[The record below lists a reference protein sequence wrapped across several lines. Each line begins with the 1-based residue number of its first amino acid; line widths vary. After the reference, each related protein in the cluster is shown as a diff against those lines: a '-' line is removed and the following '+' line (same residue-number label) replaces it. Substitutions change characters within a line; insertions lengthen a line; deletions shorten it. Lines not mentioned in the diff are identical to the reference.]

1 MQYHRD
7 RSTRTGSRAEA
18 SFKTAFG
25 TGKDDG
31 GHDVRTFRLEN
42 EQRTIRTK
50 RQQKLTIRLEA
61 RRGRRPIRNPVL
73 KKQQNAWHCRFS
85 RLQERDEP
93 NFYPAQ
99 LIETMS
105 DARIYLDHAATT
117 PVLPEARAA
126 FLAAMDSWANPSS
139 PHADG
144 RAARSALEEARSRIA
159 AALGWDGEVILTSG
173 ASEAIALA
181 MQASKLEG
189 WIVSPT
195 EHDAVQRIAERA
207 PASRPVMRLA
217 VDLDGELVQTSLQ
230 RALENATGRSLV
242 IVQSVNSETGVIQ
255 DSAAI
260 AAMAR
265 DGSAVTLCDASQSA
279 GKMPLPDAD
288 MIVVSAHKLGGPPG
302 IGALLIRNLG
312 LLYPPGGQ
320 EKGYRGGTENVP
332 AAMGFAAA
340 LTASRNWM
348 DRAADL
354 RHQLDSAIRV
364 GGGEVVAHNA
374 ARLPT
379 IGSYR
384 MPGVAANA
392 QLIQFDLAGV
402 SVSAGSAC
410 SSGTL
415 KTSAVLTAMGWDE
428 KAAGEVVRVS
438 FGPSTT
444 RAHVYRFIEL
454 WRAMAQR
461 VRS

>member
-1 MQYHRD
+1 M
-7 RSTRTGSRAEA
+7 S
-18 SFKTAFG
+18 
-25 TGKDDG
+25 
-31 GHDVRTFRLEN
+31 RLE
-42 EQRTIRTK
+42 E
-50 RQQKLTIRLEA
+50 
-61 RRGRRPIRNPVL
+61 
-73 KKQQNAWHCRFS
+73 C
-85 RLQERDEP
+85 DEP
-93 NFYPAQ
+93 TSSLAK
-99 LIETMS
+99 LIAPMNE
-105 DARIYLDHAATT
+105 ARIYLDHAATT

-126 FLAAMDSWANPSS
+126 SLAAMDIWANPSS

-144 RAARSALEEARSRIA
+144 RAARAALEDARRRIA
-159 AALGWDGEVILTSG
+159 GALGWDGEVILTSG

-181 MQASKLEG
+181 MHASRTDG

-195 EHDAVQRIAERA
+195 EHDAVQRIVERA
-207 PASRPVMRLA
+207 PAGRSVMRLA
-217 VDLDGELVQTSLQ
+217 VDLDGELVMTSLQ
-230 RALENATGRSLV
+230 RALEAAAGRSLV
-242 IVQSVNSETGVIQ
+242 VVQTVNSETGVVQ
-255 DSAAI
+255 DSGAI
-260 AAMAR
+260 ATIAR
-265 DGSAVTLCDASQSA
+265 EARAVTLCDASQSA
-279 GKMPLPDAD
+279 GKLPLPDAD

-302 IGALLIRNLG
+302 IGALLIRDLG
-312 LLYPPGGQ
+312 LLDAPGGQ

-340 LTASRNWM
+340 LASSRNWI

-354 RHQLDSAIRV
+354 RHQLESAIRV
-364 GGGEVVAHNA
+364 GGGEVVAHSA
-374 ARLPT
+374 HRLPT

-428 KAAGEVVRVS
+428 RAAGEVVRVS